1 MQQQKDNNR
10 SSKLTRLSRYKFVN
24 KTLSVIVSTHLLVF
38 FFLFSLSEAYF
49 LDDMILLK
57 FGERIS
63 QKNNT
68 NLVIHI
74 NLNLKL
80 NQFLY
85 GCTLILIEHEQRISD
100 YALCFNAIMV
110 RALLQSVK
118 LIQYKYIITFN
129 SRA

>member
-1 MQQQKDNNR
+1 MQKQH
-10 SSKLTRLSRYKFVN
+10 SYETIHTYKLSLKLMDRPSLWLYQ
-24 KTLSVIVSTHLLVF
+24 LIYCCF
-38 FFLFSLSEAYF
+38 FFLFSLPEAYF

-68 NLVIHI
+68 NLLIHI

-100 YALCFNAIMV
+100 YALCFKAITV
-110 RALLQSVK
+110 RTLLQSVK
-118 LIQYKYIITFN
+118 LNQYKYIITFN

>member
-1 MQQQKDNNR
+1 
-10 SSKLTRLSRYKFVN
+10 
-24 KTLSVIVSTHLLVF
+24 
-38 FFLFSLSEAYF
+38 
-49 LDDMILLK
+49 MILLNLENELAK
-57 FGERIS
+57 
-63 QKNNT
+63 KYNT

-110 RALLQSVK
+110 RALCNQS
-118 LIQYKYIITFN
+118 N
-129 SRA
+129 STNINI

>member
-1 MQQQKDNNR
+1 MQKQH
-10 SSKLTRLSRYKFVN
+10 SYETIHTYKLSLKLMDRPFLWLYQLIYSC
-24 KTLSVIVSTHLLVF
+24 VF
-38 FFLFSLSEAYF
+38 FFFHCRKLTF
-49 LDDMILLK
+49 LMTWYSYNLENELAK
-57 FGERIS
+57 
-63 QKNNT
+63 KNNT

-74 NLNLKL
+74 NLNMKL
-80 NQFLY
+80 NQFLS